1 MNLNLIEGGRAVAN
15 FFCSAGYGLESVHTG
30 MVAYLCDLWGEGN
43 EGMIRYLEEAAALSN
58 ASPTGQPDMERLA
71 VLAKKY
77 DIEFVSEPP
86 GQGS

>member
-1 MNLNLIEGGRAVAN
+1 MAN
-15 FFCSAGYGLESVHTG
+15 FFCSAGYGLESVHNG

-71 VLAKKY
+71 VLTKKY

-86 GQGS
+86 GQDS